1 MQNANTWFEIPVRD
15 LAAAQR
21 FYETLLGRP
30 MRGAEDLGGE
40 HMAVFA
46 HDQPGAGGCLVQR
59 DGHRAVHGGTLV
71 YLDSAPSVQ
80 TALDRAQ
87 AAGGRVA
94 TPRTLIAPGIGY
106 FAHVEDIDGNLVGLH
121 ARD

>member
-15 LAAAQR
+15 LAAAQL

-30 MRGAEDLGGE
+30 MRGAEDVGGE

-46 HDQPGAGGCLVQR
+46 HDKPGAGGCLVQR
-59 DGHRAVHGGTLV
+59 AGHRAVPGGTVV

-80 TALDRAQ
+80 AALDRAQ
-87 AAGGRVA
+87 AAGGRVV

-106 FAHVEDIDGNLVGLH
+106 FAHVEDADGNVVGLH
-121 ARD
+121 AAD